1 MGTPRHL
8 LLPSL
13 CLTLPL
19 LQNRGKGNSGE
30 SRRGCGIAEN
40 PRRKKIA
47 GGFPFFLLGKTVLR
61 FAYNIYSHSEGGRC

>member
-13 CLTLPL
+13 CLTLPF
-19 LQNRGKGNSGE
+19 LQNREKGNPGA
-30 SRRGCGIAEN
+30 SRRGCGIAGN

-47 GGFPFFLLGKTVLR
+47 GGFSVLYGGENGFFMGHPQER
-61 FAYNIYSHSEGGRC
+61 D